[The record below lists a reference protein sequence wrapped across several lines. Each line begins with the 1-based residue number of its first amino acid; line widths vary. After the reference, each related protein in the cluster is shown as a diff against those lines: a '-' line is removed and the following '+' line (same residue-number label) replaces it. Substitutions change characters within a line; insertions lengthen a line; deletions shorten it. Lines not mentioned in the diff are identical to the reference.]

1 MTLEKA
7 REEYTR
13 LEQQLEE
20 WSHAYYQDDA
30 PIVDDATF
38 DAMRRKA
45 IALEEAYP
53 ELRRP
58 DRVTQRVGAPASSG
72 FGKYEHRV
80 PMLSLDNVFNLT
92 EFEQFLERIKRFL
105 GLSDAQFRELQ
116 FVAEPKIDG
125 LSINLTYI
133 NRQLVIGATRGDGA
147 IGENVTD
154 NIRTIK
160 QIPPYLP
167 DDAPDKIEI
176 RGEVFM
182 RKSDFLT
189 LNEAMQAAQQRPFA
203 NPRNAAAGSLRQL
216 DPQVT
221 EKRALSFFAY
231 AQGFA
236 ASPVATTHWDYLEK
250 LQNWGFEVNPLRAR
264 LSYPADIAAEVDK
277 IGEERATL
285 PYDIDGVVIK
295 LDDLTLQNRLGFV
308 GRAPRWATA
317 WKFPAEQAVTR
328 LKSIEIQVGRTGA
341 LTPTA
346 HLEPINVGGVIV
358 SRATLHNAQEIERK
372 DVRPGDMVRI
382 ERAGDVIPKIIERVA
397 EDRARGQKF
406 VFPTHCPVC
415 GALAERPEGEA
426 VLRCTGG
433 LTCRAQIIERLIH
446 FVSRTAMDIEGLGS
460 RSIYELY
467 ELGLIKRPGDIYRLE
482 QHRAQIVTLEGWGE
496 LSAENLFRAI
506 DARRM
511 IPFARFIYALGIRRI
526 GIRNAQLIAR
536 HYRDFESW
544 RQAMKEAAMI
554 GSDAR
559 LALGSI
565 VGIGDAIA
573 MELVNFFMEPR
584 NLETIEDLKA
594 QLDITP
600 AAEKLEGPFS
610 GKTIVFTGT
619 LTTLTRP
626 EAKAV
631 AERLGA
637 QVSDSVSSKTHLVVT
652 GEKAGSKAKKAQE
665 LGIEQINEVEWHRR
679 AGL

>member
-1 MTLEKA
+1 MTPEKA
-7 REEYTR
+7 REEYAR

-20 WSHAYYQDDA
+20 WNHAYYQEDA
-30 PIVDDATF
+30 PVVDDATY
-38 DAMRRKA
+38 DTARRR
-45 IALEEAYP
+45 ALEIEAAYP
-53 ELRRP
+53 EFCKP
-58 DRVTQRVGAPASSG
+58 DRVTQRVGAPVSSG
-72 FGKYEHRV
+72 FRKSEHRV
-80 PMLSLDNVFNLT
+80 PMLSLDNVFNLA
-92 EFEQFLERIKRFL
+92 EFEQFLERINRFL
-105 GLSDAQFRELQ
+105 GLSEEDFRGLQ

-125 LSINLTYI
+125 LSINLTYV
-133 NRQLVIGATRGDGA
+133 NRQLTIGATRGDGTV
-147 IGENVTD
+147 GENVTE
-154 NIRTIK
+154 NIRTID
-160 QIPPYLP
+160 QIPTTLP
-167 DDAPDKIEI
+167 DDAPDEIEI

-182 RKSDFLT
+182 RKDDFLA
-189 LNEAMQAAQQRPFA
+189 LNEAMQAAAQRPFA

-216 DPQVT
+216 DSKVT
-221 EKRALSFFAY
+221 RERSLSFFAY

-236 ASPVATTHWDYLEK
+236 SSPVAATHWDYLEK
-250 LQNWGFEVNPLRAR
+250 LQKWGFDVNPLRMR
-264 LSYPADIAAEVDK
+264 LSHPSDVAAEVDQ
-277 IGEERATL
+277 IGQARATL

-328 LKSIEIQVGRTGA
+328 LNTIEIQVGRTGA

-346 HLEPINVGGVIV
+346 HLAPVNVGGVIV
-358 SRATLHNAQEIERK
+358 SRATLHNEQEIERK
-372 DVRPGDMVRI
+372 DVRPGDLVRI
-382 ERAGDVIPKIIERVA
+382 ERAGDVIPKIVARVE
-397 EDRARGQKF
+397 EDRARGEKF

-415 GALAERPEGEA
+415 GALAERAEGEA

-446 FVSRTAMDIEGLGS
+446 FVSRTAMDIEGLGT
-460 RSIYELY
+460 RSIHELF
-467 ELGLIKRPGDIYRLE
+467 ELGLIEKPGDIFRLA
-482 QHRAQIVTLEGWGE
+482 QHRDQIVALEGWGD
-496 LSAENLFRAI
+496 LSADNLFRAI
-506 DARRM
+506 DARRV
-511 IPFARFIYALGIRRI
+511 IPFARFMYALGIRRI
-526 GIRNAQLIAR
+526 GVRNAQLIAR
-536 HYRDFESW
+536 HYRDYETW
-544 RQAMKEAAMI
+544 RQAMKEAAII

-565 VGIGDAIA
+565 VGIGTAIA
-573 MELVNFFMEPR
+573 LELVNFFTEPR
-584 NLETIEDLKA
+584 NLETIEDLRA

-600 AAEKLEGPFS
+600 AAEKQEGPFS

-626 EAKAV
+626 EAKAI

-665 LGIEQINEVEWHRR
+665 LGIEQIDEVEWRRR